1 MKADYYRYIAE
12 FRSGD
17 EKSKAAEEARKA
29 YADAAK
35 VAKDDLAVT
44 RRRANLIFSLVSL
57 ISFSKKTD
65 SA

>member
-1 MKADYYRYIAE
+1 MRQADYYRYIAE

-35 VAKDDLAVT
+35 VAKDDLAVSPWLGFELL
-44 RRRANLIFSLVSL
+44 RLHVR
-57 ISFSKKTD
+57 
-65 SA
+65 SAQ